1 VFGIAELVKIII
13 IRNTWCSTGAVPVQ
27 VRNRCK
33 PGKQYHIAAAT
44 LDSHQM
50 MNLYIKTLTGKI
62 ISLEV
67 EPYDLIESVKQ
78 KIQDK
83 EGVVPGQQRL
93 IFAGKQLMGGRT
105 LFDCNIERE
114 STVHLLLVS

>member
-1 VFGIAELVKIII
+1 
-13 IRNTWCSTGAVPVQ
+13 VQ

-93 IFAGKQLMGGRT
+93 IFAGKQLVGGRT
-105 LFDCNIERE
+105 LFDCNIQRE